1 VRLSPHAR
9 LLLGA
14 PVVLCLASARPF
26 LAQPQPGAP
35 GGPQQEPY
43 SQQPVKAQQPPVQ
56 QPPSQ
61 QPNQPTSPSNSQA
74 GQAKKPIAGPAA
86 PQSTHYPIL
95 LLVQGPTQADGQTWT
110 LRIGLRGPERL
121 DRTNYPPIPLEPA
134 EVVREGTTDSWIYRA
149 KDTQTGAAVL
159 VHITRESCTDAA
171 STAKF
176 AFTASVQ
183 HAQIGSAE
191 GCARVATEL
200 FPKINNQP
208 TDDDDDAKDK
218 PAPPTITQFKP
229 PVYVAYI
236 NASGKLAVKRGA
248 VARAVPGKGGYQPAL
263 SHDGKRLLYTTDEKG
278 DGKAG
283 ERTISIYDWTTG
295 KSTELLGGSV
305 QQAFWS
311 PDDTRIAFL
320 KFDGT
325 KWQVWAM
332 PSDAPEKAA
341 LVYPGEVVSLHG
353 WTDAQTILVGD
364 LQTLFWI
371 GEDGT
376 LKQSLASADLYG
388 KDQFSLSSANAVR
401 VHPLNPDLLL
411 VSAELLP
418 APPTAASKNAATPG
432 KDTTKDPGTQPGQGF
447 FLYELESKRRVLLSP
462 PNMTRSFAEW
472 SRDGLQIFFTCREPS
487 STAMTIYKM
496 FWDGTSQSKVQDGYG
511 LVIGQ

>member
-1 VRLSPHAR
+1 MPLAPHAR
-9 LLLGA
+9 LFLGA
-14 PVVLCLASARPF
+14 FVVLCLASARPF
-26 LAQPQPGAP
+26 LAQQQPGT
-35 GGPQQEPY
+35 QQQPN

-56 QPPSQ
+56 QPPIQHPSQ
-61 QPNQPTSPSNSQA
+61 PASPSNGQA
-74 GQAKKPIAGPAA
+74 GQAKKPITGPAA

-95 LLVQGPTQADGQTWT
+95 LLVQGPTQEDGQTWS

-149 KDTQTGAAVL
+149 KDSQTGAAVL
-159 VHITRESCTDAA
+159 VHLTRESCSDTA
-171 STAKF
+171 STTKF
-176 AFTASVQ
+176 AFTATVE

-218 PAPPTITQFKP
+218 PAPPTITHFKP

-236 NASGKLAVKRGA
+236 NASGKLTVKRGT

-263 SHDGKRLLYTTDEKG
+263 SHDGKRLLYTADEKS
-278 DGKAG
+278 DAKSG
-283 ERTISIYDWTTG
+283 ERTISLYDWTTG

-311 PDDTRIAFL
+311 PDDTRISFL

-325 KWQVWAM
+325 KWQVWVM

-341 LVYPGEVVSLHG
+341 LVYPGEIVSLHG
-353 WTDAQTILVGD
+353 WVDAQTVLVGD
-364 LQTLFWI
+364 LQTFFWI

-376 LKQSLASADLYG
+376 LKQSLASVDLYG
-388 KDQFSLSSANAVR
+388 KDQYSLSSANTVR

-418 APPTAASKNAATPG
+418 APPTAVSKTAATPG
-432 KDTTKDPGTQPGQGF
+432 KDSAKDAGAQPGQAF
-447 FLYELESKRRVLLSP
+447 FLYEIESKRRVLLSP
-462 PNMTRSFAEW
+462 PNMTCSFAEW
-472 SRDGLQIFFTCREPS
+472 SRDGLQIYFTCREPS

-496 FWDGTSQSKVQDGYG
+496 FWDGTSQIKVQDGYG

>member
-1 VRLSPHAR
+1 V
-9 LLLGA
+9 
-14 PVVLCLASARPF
+14 
-26 LAQPQPGAP
+26 AQQPPAA
-35 GGPQQEPY
+35 QQQPY
-43 SQQPVKAQQPPVQ
+43 SQQPVKTQQL
-56 QPPSQ
+56 PSQ
-61 QPNQPTSPSNSQA
+61 QPSQPASPSNSQS
-74 GQAKKPIAGPAA
+74 GQAKKPITGPAA

-95 LLVQGPTQADGQTWT
+95 LLVQGPTQEDGKSWS
-110 LRIGLRGPERL
+110 LRIGLKGPERL

-149 KDTQTGAAVL
+149 KDSQTGAAVL
-159 VHITRESCTDAA
+159 VHITREPCSDTA
-171 STAKF
+171 STTKF

-183 HAQIGSAE
+183 HAQIGSVE

-208 TDDDDDAKDK
+208 TDDEDDAKDK
-218 PAPPTITQFKP
+218 PPPPTITHFKP
-229 PVYVAYI
+229 PVYVAY
-236 NASGKLAVKRGA
+236 NNPAGKLIVKRGT

-263 SHDGKRLLYTTDEKG
+263 SHDGKRLLYTADEKSEGSAG
-278 DGKAG
+278 D
-283 ERTISIYDWTTG
+283 RWISLYDWTTG
-295 KSTELLGGSV
+295 KSIELLRGSV

-311 PDDTRIAFL
+311 PDDAWISFL

-332 PSDAPEKAA
+332 PPDAPEKAA

-353 WTDAQTILVGD
+353 WTDTQTILVGD

-388 KDQFSLSSANAVR
+388 KDQFSLSSANTVR

-418 APPTAASKNAATPG
+418 APPTAASKNAAAPG
-432 KDTTKDPGTQPGQGF
+432 KDATKDAGAQPGQGF
-447 FLYELESKRRVLLSP
+447 FLYEVESKRRVLLSP
-462 PNMTRSFAEW
+462 PNMTCSLAEW

-487 STAMTIYKM
+487 STAMTVYKM
-496 FWDGTSQSKVQDGYG
+496 FWDGTSQTKVQDGHG

>member
-1 VRLSPHAR
+1 VRLSPHAQ

-14 PVVLCLASARPF
+14 SVVLCLASARPF
-26 LAQPQPGAP
+26 LAQQQPGA
-35 GGPQQEPY
+35 QQQPY
-43 SQQPVKAQQPPVQ
+43 SQQPVKAQQPP
-56 QPPSQ
+56 SQ
-61 QPNQPTSPSNSQA
+61 QPSQPASPSNSQA
-74 GQAKKPIAGPAA
+74 GQAKKPITGPAA

-95 LLVQGPTQADGQTWT
+95 LLVQGPTQEDGQTWS
-110 LRIGLRGPERL
+110 LRIGLKGPERL

-134 EVVREGTTDSWIYRA
+134 EVVREGTTDSWIYHA
-149 KDTQTGAAVL
+149 KDSQTGAAVL
-159 VHITRESCTDAA
+159 VHLTRGPCTDQA
-171 STAKF
+171 STTKYTFIA
-176 AFTASVQ
+176 TVD
-183 HAQIGSAE
+183 HAQIGSAQ

-218 PAPPTITQFKP
+218 PPPPTITHFKP

-236 NASGKLAVKRGA
+236 SASGKLTVKHGT

-263 SHDGKRLLYTTDEKG
+263 SHDGKRLLYTSDEKG
-278 DGKAG
+278 EGKG
-283 ERTISIYDWTTG
+283 GDRSISLYDWTTG
-295 KSTELLGGSV
+295 KSTELFEGSV

-311 PDDTRIAFL
+311 PDDTWISFL

-332 PSDAPEKAA
+332 PSDALEKAA
-341 LVYPGEVVSLHG
+341 IVYPGEVASLHG
-353 WTDAQTILVGD
+353 WVDDQTILVGD

-371 GEDGT
+371 GKDGT

-388 KDQFSLSSANAVR
+388 KDQFSLSSANTVR
-401 VHPLNPDLLL
+401 VQPLNPDLLL

-432 KDTTKDPGTQPGQGF
+432 KDTTKDAGQPGQAF
-447 FLYELESKRRVLLSP
+447 FLYEVESKRRVLLSP
-462 PNMTRSFAEW
+462 SNMTCSLAEW
-472 SRDGLQIFFTCREPS
+472 SRDGLQIFFTCREPGGN
-487 STAMTIYKM
+487 MTIYKM
-496 FWDGTSQSKVQDGYG
+496 FWDGTSQTKVQDGYG